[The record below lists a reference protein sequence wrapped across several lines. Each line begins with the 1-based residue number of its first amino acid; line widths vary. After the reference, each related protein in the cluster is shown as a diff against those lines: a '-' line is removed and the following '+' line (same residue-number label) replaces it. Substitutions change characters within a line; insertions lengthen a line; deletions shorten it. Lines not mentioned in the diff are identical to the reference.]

1 MKFIIAPDSYKG
13 CLKSIEICEY
23 LAIGIKQVNPDAEIE
38 KLPMADGGEGSV
50 EAIVLSTGG
59 EFHKLK
65 VQGPLGSQ
73 VEALYGVAGNSNT
86 AVMEMAAA
94 SGIELLPREKLNP
107 LKTSTYG
114 TGQIL
119 RRIIQDGA
127 RDIIIGIGGSAT
139 VDGGAGMAQALGF
152 TFLDKN
158 DDELK
163 MPLGGGDLKQIA
175 TIDGSGVLMEL
186 KNCRI
191 RIASDVTNPLLGEN
205 GAAKVF
211 GPQKGATDEM
221 LIELEANLTHYADK
235 IISAGFADDCETAGD
250 GAAGGLGFALRSLC
264 SAESV
269 SGAELIM
276 EITGL
281 KQKLASADILITG
294 EGCTDFQTA
303 HGKLCAVVAR
313 AAGNAKVPAVLVS
326 GALQGDLSE
335 LSDLFT
341 AMFSTT
347 SLPCKLEDAFAQ
359 TPANLIRMGRNIAGI
374 LNFQKPPEADR

>member
-13 CLKSIEICEY
+13 CLKSIEVCGY
-23 LAIGIKQVNPDAEIE
+23 LAAGIKQVRPDAKIE

-59 EFHKLK
+59 EFYKLK
-65 VQGPLGSQ
+65 VRGPLADQ

-86 AVMEMAAA
+86 AVMEMASA

-107 LKTSTYG
+107 LKTTTYG
-114 TGQIL
+114 TGQVL
-119 RRIIQDGA
+119 KRIIQNGA

-139 VDGGAGMAQALGF
+139 VDGGAGMAQALGYK
-152 TFLDKN
+152 FLDKDGN
-158 DDELK
+158 ELK

-175 TIDGSGVLMEL
+175 ALDGRGIMPEL

-191 RIASDVTNPLLGEN
+191 RIASDVTNPLPGPD

-221 LIELEANLTHYADK
+221 VMELEKNLAHYAGK
-235 IISAGFADDCETAGD
+235 VISAGFADNCEMPGD
-250 GAAGGLGFALRSLC
+250 GAAGGLGFALRALC
-264 SAESV
+264 GAESV

-281 KQKLASADILITG
+281 KQKLANADVLITG

-303 HGKLCAVVAR
+303 HGKLCAVVAQ
-313 AAGNAKVPAVLVS
+313 AAGDAKVPAVLVS
-326 GALQGDLSE
+326 GALRGDLSE
-335 LSDLFT
+335 LSNLFA

-347 SLPCKLEDAFAQ
+347 SLPCTLEAAIAQ
-359 TPANLIRMGRNIAGI
+359 APANLVRMGRNIAGLFSI
-374 LNFQKPPEADR
+374 